1 MLLKLFEFLGLRHS
15 PEEIAIM
22 QSANAKWES
31 LQASNKAIE
40 AIVKAVWSEALD
52 KRKQLMI
59 DNIPPDDPRWVLEV
73 TPDIFESA
81 QLHGFDKLAGLR
93 LVPMVNKIG

>member
-15 PEEIAIM
+15 PEEIEMMRSCNARFEAACARHDGIDAI
-22 QSANAKWES
+22 W
-31 LQASNKAIE
+31 KAIGT
-40 AIVKAVWSEALD
+40 EALD

-59 DNIPPDDPRWVLEV
+59 DNIPKDDPRWVLEV
-73 TPDIFESA
+73 PFDIWASA
-81 QLHGFDKLAGLR
+81 QSEGCEMLAGLR